1 MENRTKREHG
11 FISHAMADTYMETI
25 ANIKQSG
32 KWLVVTCQSCGRST
46 QFPPPCIPPKL
57 LDELPV
63 ALAAAHFRCTRCRG
77 KQLESSSLDPGRLNN
92 QRTPRRHH

>member
-1 MENRTKREHG
+1 MENRTKREHESVG
-11 FISHAMADTYMETI
+11 HATAHTYMETI

-63 ALAAAHFRCTRCRG
+63 ALAAAHFRCTRCRS
-77 KQLESSSLDPGRLNN
+77 KQLESSSLDPGAQNN
-92 QRTPRRHH
+92 HRTPRRHH